1 MPNHLD
7 RMMITNAQMTRWHHA
22 AARLGD
28 GGLELR
34 SELENLARDPTRHML
49 LLAANAARH
58 AGRLSIGVRAELG
71 DAVATELEEAAEGNP
86 SV

>member
-7 RMMITNAQMTRWHHA
+7 RMMITNAQMTRWHHT

-49 LLAANAARH
+49 LLAANAARQ
-58 AGRLSIGVRAELG
+58 AARRSGGVRAQL
-71 DAVATELEEAAEGNP
+71 ANTIATELEEASEDNP